1 MQNLTRASEE
11 LFRRGPDECFAT
23 FDALWQHCQEAK
35 ARSIERWHPPTE
47 LRVEPYAGQLRLLG
61 GDGTGGRD
69 AHPAQYRL
77 NDWSFTQLCSLAG
90 VSKDTVNRL
99 SAPTASQVFGETLPA
114 GGKPLQLLAVNAGDS
129 AELVRAL
136 HGAAYTRLFDA
147 DLLAMVR
154 EFATD
159 FQPPQE
165 AGFAPGGQ
173 PLQGDDAAAGS
184 DGDSAARRGG
194 TGLYRGEQDMF
205 VFLIDPTG
213 WTEIAGEA
221 FAPGFFLWNSEVGK
235 RSVGIQTFW
244 FQAVCQ
250 NHIVW
255 DAVEVVEFSRKHTAN
270 VHDAFSQIRE
280 IVGRLVAKRDK
291 RRDGFARV
299 IRKAMETQLGGSADE
314 VLKVLS
320 AKGIT
325 RALAKEALE
334 VAKESGRFTVFAL
347 VDALTRMSKRMKFA
361 GERTDADVKAASL
374 LALAA

>member
-1 MQNLTRASEE
+1 M
-11 LFRRGPDECFAT
+11 
-23 FDALWQHCQEAK
+23 
-35 ARSIERWHPPTE
+35 
-47 LRVEPYAGQLRLLG
+47 G
-61 GDGTGGRD
+61 GDGSF
-69 AHPAQYRL
+69 RL
-77 NDWSFTQLCSLAG
+77 NDWSFSQLCGLAG
-90 VSKDTVNRL
+90 VNKATVNRL
-99 SAPTASQVFGETLPA
+99 SPATAHQVFAETLPQS
-114 GGKPLQLLAVNAGDS
+114 GDKPLQLLTTTGDVGETIRS
-129 AELVRAL
+129 I
-136 HGAAYTRLFDA
+136 HGASYTRLYDA
-147 DLLAMVR
+147 DLLSMVR

-173 PLQGDDAAAGS
+173 GVQGDGPGDGS
-184 DGDSAARRGG
+184 GGDKALHRGG

-213 WTEIAGEA
+213 WTEINGEA

-270 VHDAFSQIRE
+270 VHEAFSQIRE
-280 IVGRLVAKRDK
+280 IVGRLVAKRDE

-325 RALAKEALE
+325 RALAKEALK
-334 VAKESGRFTVFAL
+334 VAKENGRFTVFAL
-347 VDALTRMSKRMKFA
+347 VDALTRMSRRMKFA
-361 GERTDADVKAASL
+361 GERTDADAKAASL

>member
-1 MQNLTRASEE
+1 MQNLLRASDE

-23 FDALWQHCQEAK
+23 FDDLWRHCQEVK
-35 ARSIERWHPPTE
+35 TLSLDRWHPPGDIR
-47 LRVEPYAGQLRLLG
+47 LDPIDGRLRLTLG
-61 GDGTGGRD
+61 GDGGF
-69 AHPAQYRL
+69 RL
-77 NDWSFTQLCSLAG
+77 NDWSFSQLCGLAG
-90 VSKDTVNRL
+90 VNKATVNRL
-99 SAPTASQVFGETLPA
+99 SPATAHQVFAETLPQ
-114 GGKPLQLLAVNAGDS
+114 GGEKPLQLLTTADKGQLIRS
-129 AELVRAL
+129 I
-136 HGAAYTRLFDA
+136 HGASYTRLFDV
-147 DLLAMVR
+147 DLLSMVR

-159 FQPPQE
+159 FQPPQQ
-165 AGFAPGGQ
+165 ATVP
-173 PLQGDDAAAGS
+173 AAAPAVT
-184 DGDSAARRGG
+184 DDDIPFDPDPEPPRPRG

-270 VHDAFSQIRE
+270 VHEAFTEIRR
-280 IVGRLVAKRDK
+280 IVEGLVARRDE
-291 RRDGFARV
+291 RRDGFVRV
-299 IRKAMETQLGGSADE
+299 IRKAMETQVGGNADE
-314 VLKVLS
+314 VLKVLNT
-320 AKGIT
+320 KGIA
-325 RALAKEALE
+325 RAIAKEALE
-334 VAKESGRFTVFAL
+334 AAKRSGRFTVFAL
-347 VDALTRMSKRMKFA
+347 VDALTRISSRMKFA